1 MFMNAR
7 SQQPGSGGVAP
18 VRPRLAAGRR
28 SAAAE
33 ALRDSLLDAAEGL
46 LAERQ
51 AGAITSREIARAA
64 GVSDG
69 VLYNYFADKHELLLT
84 ALLRRFTRLVDAFTQ
99 DPPAAGASSVEAGL
113 EEHIQRLFALQV
125 DALPMVAN
133 LVSDPPLL
141 HRFMAEIHRPPLGGD
156 VFRRPIVDFLAGEQR
171 LGRLGAF
178 DREAAADLLVG
189 AVLMQGL
196 VGVIGHQPPAVSQER
211 LAGIATTLLGGLQPR
226 RVDPPP
232 QSAIE
237 GSLP

>member
-1 MFMNAR
+1 MFMNER
-7 SQQPGSGGVAP
+7 SQHPGSSSVAP
-18 VRPRLAAGRR
+18 VRPRRAAGRR
-28 SAAAE
+28 SAAAQ
-33 ALRDSLLDAAEGL
+33 ALRDSLLDAAEEL

-51 AGAITSREIARAA
+51 AGAITSRDIARAA

-84 ALLRRFTRLVDAFTQ
+84 ALLRRFTRLVEAFTQ

-113 EEHIQRLFALQV
+113 GEHIQRLFALQIG
-125 DALPMVAN
+125 ALPMIAN

-156 VFRRPIVDFLAGEQR
+156 VFRRPIVEFLDGEQR

-178 DREAAADLLVG
+178 DPEAAADLLVG
-189 AVLMQGL
+189 AVLLQGL
-196 VGVIGHQPPAVSQER
+196 IGVIGQQPPAVSQER
-211 LAGIATTLLGGLQPR
+211 LTGIAATLLGGLQPT
-226 RVDPPP
+226 RVDAPP
-232 QSAIE
+232 QSDIE